1 MNEDFNKNLRAF
13 NPESY
18 RWNVLDEEEFK
29 ARYEFVFNKV
39 AKALTRT
46 FGPYGANTIKE
57 YDSYVTSTKD
67 GWQVL
72 KYIKFNDRVLG
83 VILNTLVDICNKV
96 QTRVGDGTTTSIVS
110 SDKLLTEIRE
120 SEIFKTMRPKEFM
133 LKFGQVVDEI
143 CKKIDEMS
151 IKIDP
156 EKNLEDIKNIALIS
170 TNDDKF
176 VSNMIYDIYVKTNNP
191 VIDFVKSNNLY
202 TTCDIVEGFK
212 IKACYI
218 DGIYALDDQG
228 NNVCKNPYILMFDN
242 TVERASHTK
251 IINDAAN
258 IALDE
263 GRKLFVI
270 APYYNEGMLAKI
282 QYDVNKIIQETRDR
296 EALDIVYC
304 RVPLPN
310 GLDKINFSDFAVF
323 TGGRIITS
331 QDMYEQTET
340 GYDVKENFPVKEY
353 LGEVGKIRVSGR
365 EILINGFYNINQEK
379 YEAVRLQ
386 ARLDFEKAQEE
397 AEAQAAA
404 RYTELY
410 NKKMRLSRL
419 SGKMSVIN
427 VGGGSPMELEANY
440 DAVEDATKACESA
453 YKYGYNIGGSLMVPI
468 AIEELKKETKEMDP
482 NRETIM
488 EIIDRAYRKVFLE
501 VLNNKDRHFIGG
513 IDEEDLEKNKAIV
526 EECIKRRTC
535 YDLLTEEFSNRI
547 VNPANTDIE
556 ILRASSSII
565 ASLMSSNQ
573 YLSVVI
579 NEQIK

>member
-13 NPESY
+13 NPDGY

-29 ARYEFVFNKV
+29 ERYEFVFNKV

-110 SDKLLTEIRE
+110 SDKLLTEIKE

-156 EKNLEDIKNIALIS
+156 EKNLEDIRNIALIS

-191 VIDFVKSNNLY
+191 VIDFVKSNNLR
-202 TTCDIVEGFK
+202 TTCDIVEGYK
-212 IKACYI
+212 LKAFFL
-218 DGIYALDDQG
+218 DPIYALDDKG
-228 NNVCKNPYILMFDN
+228 NNVSKNPYILMFDN
-242 TVERASHTK
+242 TLERASHTK

-258 IALDE
+258 MALDE
-263 GRKLFVI
+263 GRKLFVL
-270 APYYNEGMLAKI
+270 APYYSEGMLAKI
-282 QYDVNKIIQETRDR
+282 QYDVNKTIQQTRDR
-296 EALDIVYC
+296 NALDIVYC

-340 GYDVKENFPVKEY
+340 GYDIKEDFPVKEY
-353 LGEVGKIRVSGR
+353 LGEVGKIRVNSS
-365 EILINGFYNINQEK
+365 EILINGFYNLNQEK
-379 YEAVRLQ
+379 YDAVKLQ

-397 AEAQAAA
+397 AEAQASA
-404 RYTELY
+404 RYIELY

-453 YKYGYNIGGSLMVPI
+453 YKYGYNIGGSLMIPI
-468 AIEELKKETKEMDP
+468 AIEELKKENTELDSKTEA
-482 NRETIM
+482 IM
-488 EIIDRAYRKVFLE
+488 NIIDRAYRKVFLE

-513 IDEEDLEKNKAIV
+513 IDEEDVKKNKAIV
-526 EECIKRRTC
+526 EECINKRTC

>member
-242 TVERASHTK
+242 TLERASHTK

-340 GYDVKENFPVKEY
+340 GYDVKEDFPVKEY

>member
-13 NPESY
+13 NPENY
-18 RWNVLDEEEFK
+18 RWNVLEEEEFK
-29 ARYEFVFNKV
+29 ERYEFVFNKV

-57 YDSYVTSTKD
+57 YDSFVTSTKD

-72 KYIKFNDRVLG
+72 KYIKFNDRVLS

-110 SDKLLTEIRE
+110 SDKLLSEIRE

-133 LKFGQVVDEI
+133 SKFGEVVEEI

-156 EKNLEDIKNIALIS
+156 NKNLEDIKNIALIS
-170 TNDDKF
+170 TNDDEF
-176 VSNMIYDIYVKTNNP
+176 VSNMIYDIYVQTKNP
-191 VIDFVKSNNLY
+191 VIDFVKSNNLT
-202 TTCDIVEGFK
+202 TTCDIIEGFK

-218 DGIYALDDQG
+218 DPIYALDDSG
-228 NNVCKNPYILMFDN
+228 NNTSKNPYILMFDN
-242 TVERASHTK
+242 TMERSSHSK
-251 IINDAAN
+251 IIDEAAN
-258 IALDE
+258 IAIDE
-263 GRKLFVI
+263 GRKLIVI

-282 QYDVNKIIQETRDR
+282 RDDVNKILNQTRSR
-296 EALDIVYC
+296 ESLDVVYC

-310 GLDKINFSDFAVF
+310 GQDKVNFTDFAVF
-323 TGGRIITS
+323 TGGRVITS

-340 GYDVKENFPVKEY
+340 GYDVKEDFPVREF
-353 LGEVGKIRVSGR
+353 LGEVGKIRINDK
-365 EILINGFYNINQEK
+365 EILINGFYNMNKEK
-379 YEAVRLQ
+379 YDAVVLQ
-386 ARLDFEKAQEE
+386 AKLDFEKAQSE
-397 AEAQAAA
+397 AEAQASA
-404 RYTELY
+404 RYVELY

-419 SGKMSVIN
+419 SGKVSVIN

-440 DAVEDATKACESA
+440 DVVEDATKACESA

-468 AIEELKKETKEMDP
+468 AIEELRRETKEIDP
-482 NRETIM
+482 HKDTIM
-488 EIIDRAYRKVFLE
+488 SIIDRAYRKVFLE
-501 VLNNKDRHFIGG
+501 VLNNKDRHYIGG
-513 IDEEDLEKNKAIV
+513 IDEEDVKKNKAIV

-535 YDLLTEEFSNRI
+535 YDLLKEEFSNRI
-547 VNPANTDIE
+547 INPANTDIE

>member
-156 EKNLEDIKNIALIS
+156 EKNLEDIRNIALIS

-242 TVERASHTK
+242 TLERSSHTK

-340 GYDVKENFPVKEY
+340 GYDVKEDFPVKEY
-353 LGEVGKIRVSGR
+353 LGEVGKIRVSSR

-379 YEAVRLQ
+379 YDAVKLQ
-386 ARLDFEKAQEE
+386 ARLEFEKAQEE

-468 AIEELKKETKEMDP
+468 AIEELRKESKEIDP
-482 NRETIM
+482 NREIIM
-488 EIIDRAYRKVFLE
+488 DIIDKAYRKVFLE

-535 YDLLTEEFSNRI
+535 YDLLTEKYSNRI
-547 VNPANTDIE
+547 INPANTDIE

>member
-156 EKNLEDIKNIALIS
+156 EKNLEDIRNIALIS

-242 TVERASHTK
+242 TLERSSHTK

-340 GYDVKENFPVKEY
+340 GYDVKEDFPVKEY
-353 LGEVGKIRVSGR
+353 LGEVGKIRVSSR

-379 YEAVRLQ
+379 YDAVKLQ
-386 ARLDFEKAQEE
+386 ARLEFEKAQEE

-468 AIEELKKETKEMDP
+468 AIEEIRKESKEIDP
-482 NRETIM
+482 NREIIM
-488 EIIDRAYRKVFLE
+488 DIIDKAYRKVFLE

-535 YDLLTEEFSNRI
+535 YDLLTEEYSNRI